1 MSSDGIFS
9 TLESLEIL
17 DLSWNNIMK
26 IGNETLVGM
35 NLSVLNL
42 NNNNLREVPTTALTK
57 LNKVI
62 KLNLDGNLF
71 G

>member
-1 MSSDGIFS
+1 MSGGIFS
-9 TLESLEIL
+9 TLKSLEIL

-26 IGNETLVGM
+26 IENETLVGM
-35 NLSVLNL
+35 NLSLLNL
-42 NNNNLREVPTTALTK
+42 NNNELREVPTTALTK
-57 LNKVI
+57 LIKVI